1 MALKVIKPTWKAV
14 GSGLSLARAGTLL
27 LEFAPAVAG
36 QQQQYSWD
44 SKEVRWRLAGWLAG
58 WLAGAA
64 ASPQL
69 AEGRQR
75 RRQWCVLE
83 PPPPPPPPPELRGGG
98 GGGDGDAAACQ
109 TPA

>member
-44 SKEVRWRLAGWLAG
+44 SKEVRASRLAGWLG
-58 WLAGAA
+58 DGIAA
-64 ASPQL
+64 AATP
-69 AEGRQR
+69 
-75 RRQWCVLE
+75 CI
-83 PPPPPPPPPELRGGG
+83 RGGG
-98 GGGDGDAAACQ
+98 MRCSGCCR
-109 TPA
+109 